1 MEKNPKNTHVALD
14 MIKTSILSQ
23 QAVYGTS
30 KAYYHRQCP
39 FDMSKQNTSD
49 ISLEIKVSNQQEKY

>member
-1 MEKNPKNTHVALD
+1 
-14 MIKTSILSQ
+14 MIKTSILNQ

-30 KAYYHRQCP
+30 NAYYHRQVS

-49 ISLEIKVSNQQEKY
+49 ESLEIKAPKQQKNIDQL